1 MTAPLPS
8 PRLSPTAGLFNTLVR
23 HLNRR
28 LRARIGELNTEISD
42 ARNRNH
48 QLTTARDFAD
58 SQQAGYIDRSFL
70 EATDA

>member
-28 LRARIGELNTEISD
+28 LRARIGELNVQLAD

-58 SQQAGYIDRSFL
+58 SDDAGYIDRTGL
-70 EATDA
+70 EA